1 MQLLPLS
8 TLPSDNIAYHVDCV
22 GYLWPNPYCTFNP
35 ILDVRLSPVDDK
47 NLNNATQNVYDQ
59 FDKSKQKKFQI
70 SIGEMYAIH
79 SGCVL
84 KNGKVIRTPNQPNFH
99 AKIDVSSKSVKS
111 IFASKLDSVPI
122 VGDSKYI
129 IPNDRWGFGT
139 LGMSQLVA
147 VERDGDPYSIL
158 IPAIEL
164 LRFYHCSSSRLNQIL
179 ISGQVKYFDQYIET
193 QKDKTYF
200 DLDTKTL
207 HLTMK
212 RAFPKEDA
220 LIVGRW
226 FCDKYAHDAAMAP
239 WNQRMML
246 VNHPN
251 ANYIPLTSTFP
262 FRGETTLHGIAVN
275 LPTPDHIKT
284 QRVLLVS
291 LTYCS
296 RGFPF
301 DHLILKQPQYEKE
314 DTDESNEE
322 DNPEELQKKYRKPL
336 PPDSTEEDAE
346 NDPFANSSGFWDTTN
361 IRIPSSRFP
370 AVKITHEQ
378 CEIEH
383 TSPHTCLLTDDTV
396 PSGQTTSVTS
406 SGDATQAPINLIPAE
421 KKDENQDE
429 PEDEISAA
437 ATFDGFI
444 AICNSIQQQPEVYSV
459 SSEPLFEKQRI
470 SDHIISEFPD
480 SVSDFGQSWIK
491 MGTKK
496 TSRNRQFMLKQVH
509 SEYGYH
515 YLLHIERKRDSAAP
529 EAEFDE
535 LFAIYIFSGLSREVV
550 QNAKLDALLR
560 DLSEVKFRLYK
571 SIFTESD
578 FLITTKRHTATAG
591 NMAIDI
597 CKKLSKLS

>member
-1 MQLLPLS
+1 M
-8 TLPSDNIAYHVDCV
+8 
-22 GYLWPNPYCTFNP
+22 
-35 ILDVRLSPVDDK
+35 
-47 NLNNATQNVYDQ
+47 
-59 FDKSKQKKFQI
+59 
-70 SIGEMYAIH
+70 GEMYAIH
-79 SGCVL
+79 SGCIL

-99 AKIDVSSKSVKS
+99 AKIDISEKSVKS

-139 LGMSQLVA
+139 LGMSQLIA

-207 HLTMK
+207 HMTMK

-226 FCDKYAHDAAMAP
+226 FCDKHAHDAAMAP

-251 ANYIPLTSTFP
+251 ANYIPLNSTFP

-275 LPTPDHIKT
+275 LPTPDHIQI

-296 RGFPF
+296 RGLPF
-301 DHLILKQPQYEKE
+301 DHLILKQSQYEKE

-361 IRIPSSRFP
+361 IRVPSSRFP
-370 AVKITHEQ
+370 AVKITHERYK
-378 CEIEH
+378 IEN
-383 TSPHTCLLTDDTV
+383 TSTHVYLLSDDTAS
-396 PSGQTTSVTS
+396 SGQTTSITS
-406 SGDATQAPINLIPAE
+406 SVEATRALINLIPAE
-421 KKDENQDE
+421 EINENRDK
-429 PEDEISAA
+429 PEDEIPTP

-444 AICNSIQQQPEVYSV
+444 AICNSIQRQPEVYSV
-459 SSEPLFEKQRI
+459 SSEPLFESQRI
-470 SDHIISEFPD
+470 SEHIISEFPD
-480 SVSDFGQSWIK
+480 SASGFGQSWIK

-509 SEYGYH
+509 SKYGYH
-515 YLLHIERKRDSAAP
+515 YLLHIERKRDTSSL
-529 EAEFDE
+529 EAECDE
-535 LFAIYIFSGLSREVV
+535 LFAIYIFSGLSREVM

-560 DLSEVKFRLYK
+560 DLSEVKFRRYK
-571 SIFTESD
+571 SIFKESN
-578 FLITTKRHTATAG
+578 FLITTKRHTTTTEK
-591 NMAIDI
+591 MAANI
-597 CKKLSKLS
+597 CKKLSGRKLC